1 MMKNYK
7 IKVLVVEDEN
17 LLLKNIQKKI
27 TAVSPDFQIIGEAY
41 NGKEALEII
50 RHPLP
55 HSRQAYFPL
64 HFPSKLVIVYLWKM
78 WMGLLSFI
86 I

>member
-1 MMKNYK
+1 MMKNYP

-27 TAVSPDFQIIGEAY
+27 SAVSPDFQIIGEAY

-50 RHPLP
+50 R
-55 HSRQAYFPL
+55 
-64 HFPSKLVIVYLWKM
+64 
-78 WMGLLSFI
+78 GLSGWSNRNS
-86 I
+86 